1 MKYILST
8 FILVGI
14 VLSSYGQQD
23 ESTTPQADS
32 IPKEIRAN
40 ALIYNLSKKYN
51 DPAVT
56 RMALYNLYALN
67 PSIAILDS
75 LALMYYENQQYA
87 SAALTAQDA
96 ASYNPNDLL
105 ANEIAAVS
113 FDNLG
118 IGAKAVPFYEK
129 LYLENEDLGTLYRIA
144 FIQYNLERFEE
155 STNNA
160 NIMIDH
166 TDAEKVSLYFPVND
180 NKNQVISLKAAA
192 LRLKGMIAL
201 AKENKAEALDYYNQA
216 LEIAPDFV
224 VLKKQLEELDKKEE

>member
-8 FILVGI
+8 FILASI

-23 ESTTPQADS
+23 QSTTPQADS

-40 ALIYNLSKKYN
+40 ALIYNLAKKYN

-118 IGAKAVPFYEK
+118 NTTFEEGKGQIG
-129 LYLENEDLGTLYRIA
+129 LEN
-144 FIQYNLERFEE
+144 
-155 STNNA
+155 
-160 NIMIDH
+160 
-166 TDAEKVSLYFPVND
+166 
-180 NKNQVISLKAAA
+180 
-192 LRLKGMIAL
+192 
-201 AKENKAEALDYYNQA
+201 
-216 LEIAPDFV
+216 
-224 VLKKQLEELDKKEE
+224 LEEVQDRMTEILARIKIDLATAYEVLITFSDADGD